1 MRSRCHHGR
10 ESFWRGAVATWLLI
24 ASALTACTGIIPG
37 TMPHDIRYDAAAL
50 ERDRCDPS
58 PVDPRIYGADIIQKV
73 EPYYRHVMGGPSG
86 LEARFTGAQME
97 LRPLPGV
104 TIELLERGLM
114 CRSAQAMLGHV
125 QPAANEPYFLPDTWV
140 KIDVKSAHGTF
151 LVTLAAEDPARAHEV
166 FDRAQAFA
174 MSAAGRP

>member
-1 MRSRCHHGR
+1 MRHGSRSGGR
-10 ESFWRGAVATWLLI
+10 FRGRVALSTLLTLSAV
-24 ASALTACTGIIPG
+24 TACTGIIPG

-50 ERDRCDPS
+50 ERERCDSS
-58 PVDPRIYGADIIQKV
+58 PVDPRIYSASIIQKV

-86 LEARFTGAQME
+86 LEARFSGVQLE

-125 QPAANEPYFLPDTWV
+125 EPAANEPYFLPDAWV
-140 KIDVKSAHGTF
+140 KIDVSSSHGAF
-151 LVTLAAEDPARAHEV
+151 LVTLAAEDPARAHEL
-166 FDRAQAFA
+166 FERAKAFA
-174 MSAAGRP
+174 SPALAKP